1 MPAGSVGRMGGG
13 RWWNEQLRRGIAV
26 AVLVIAAGCG
36 LTRAP
41 SPGDTRV
48 VSLMSEADRVRLAAL
63 TAQRIAQ
70 QSDPDQ
76 GYRIGPDDLLE
87 IAIPD
92 LVGTTP
98 VQAPQVVAPTGPS
111 VPTVEAAPIFRQGVR
126 VGATGDIT
134 VPQLGIVVAS
144 GQTARELE
152 YDIARRL
159 RAAGILLNPEVTVTV
174 VEHRSHVVAVVG
186 SVQRPGLYPL
196 TRPSATIAD
205 LIWAA
210 GGPNQTAGRIIQFTP
225 GVAPTSWVAAYDN
238 RRAAGDAP
246 VHDGNLGDAPGTYA
260 AAAGYMPPTD
270 APIRLDMELLL
281 RASEAGTVDLNA
293 PVRPGDVIS
302 IAPAGIV
309 LVDGWVIKPGSYPVS
324 RNLTLT
330 GCLAAAGGVSFAA
343 DRSRASL
350 KRTLSP
356 TEEYFVTVDLDAVD
370 DRQQSDVP
378 IIDGDVVYLPASGPK
393 LVPWGLWQF
402 FTNIFRIGASV
413 VAF

>member
-1 MPAGSVGRMGGG
+1 MGGG
-13 RWWNEQLRRGIAV
+13 RRWNERLRRGIAV
-26 AVLVIAAGCG
+26 ASLVVAAGCG

-41 SPGDTRV
+41 SPGDARIN
-48 VSLMSEADRVRLAAL
+48 SLTSEADRARLAAL

-92 LVGTTP
+92 LGGTSP
-98 VQAPQVVAPTGPS
+98 VQAPRVIAPPGPS
-111 VPTVEAAPIFRQGVR
+111 MPTVEAAPIFRQGVR
-126 VGATGDIT
+126 VGATGDIA
-134 VPQLGIVVAS
+134 VPQLGIVLAA
-144 GQTARELE
+144 GRTARELE

-210 GGPNQTAGRIIQFTP
+210 GGPNPSAGRIIQFTP
-225 GVAPTSWVAAYDN
+225 GVVPTSWQAAYDTQ
-238 RRAAGDAP
+238 RAAGDAP
-246 VHDGNLGDAPGTYA
+246 MDDADLGDAPGGY
-260 AAAGYMPPTD
+260 AAAGYVPPTD

-330 GCLAAAGGVSFAA
+330 GSLAAAGGVSFAA
-343 DRSRASL
+343 DRSRATL

-356 TEEYFVTVDLDAVD
+356 TEEYFVTVDLDAIN
-370 DRQQSDVP
+370 DRQQADVP
-378 IIDGDVVYLPASGPK
+378 IIDGDVVYLPASAPK
-393 LVPWGLWQF
+393 LVPWGIWQF
-402 FTNIFRIGASV
+402 FTNVFRIGASV

>member
-1 MPAGSVGRMGGG
+1 MGGG
-13 RWWNEQLRRGIAV
+13 RWWHRLRRGFVGALFVV
-26 AVLVIAAGCG
+26 ASGCS

-48 VSLMSEADRVRLAAL
+48 ISLMSEADRARLAAL
-63 TAQRIAQ
+63 TAERIAR

-92 LVGTTP
+92 LGGTAP
-98 VQAPQVVAPTGPS
+98 VQAPQVIAPPGPS
-111 VPTVEAAPIFRQGVR
+111 MPSVETAPIFRQGMR
-126 VGATGDIT
+126 VAATGDIT
-134 VPQLGIVVAS
+134 VPQLGIVIAA
-144 GQTARELE
+144 GKTARELE
-152 YDIARRL
+152 RDIARRL
-159 RAAGILLNPEVTVTV
+159 RAAGILLDPQVTVTV
-174 VEHRSHVVAVVG
+174 AEHRSHVVAVVG

-210 GGPNQTAGRIIQFTP
+210 GGPNATAGRIIQFTP
-225 GVAPTSWVAAYDN
+225 GMESATWHAPHDT
-238 RRAAGDAP
+238 RQAAGDAP
-246 VHDGNLGDAPGTYA
+246 LDDAPLDDATFGDTPGGY
-260 AAAGYMPPTD
+260 AAAGYVPPTE

-281 RASEAGTVDLNA
+281 RASEPGTVDLNA

-302 IAPAGIV
+302 IAPAGVV
-309 LVDGWVIKPGSYPVS
+309 LIDGWVIKPGSYPVS

-330 GCLAAAGGVSFAA
+330 GSLAAAGGVSFAA
-343 DRSRASL
+343 DRSRATL

-356 TEEYFVTVDLDAVD
+356 TEEYFVAVDLDKVD
-370 DRQQSDVP
+370 NREQADGP
-378 IIDGDVVYLPASGPK
+378 IIDGDVVYLPASGLK

-402 FTNIFRIGASV
+402 FTNVFRIGASV

>member
-1 MPAGSVGRMGGG
+1 MGGG
-13 RWWNEQLRRGIAV
+13 RWWNRLRCGIAV
-26 AVLVIAAGCG
+26 ASLVVAAGCS

-48 VSLMSEADRVRLAAL
+48 ASLTSERDRARLAAL

-92 LVGTTP
+92 LGGTTP
-98 VQAPQVVAPTGPS
+98 VQAPQVVAPPGPS
-111 VPTVEAAPIFRQGVR
+111 VPTVEAAPIFRQGLR

-134 VPQLGIVVAS
+134 VPQLGIVIAAGKS
-144 GQTARELE
+144 ARELE

-159 RAAGILLNPEVTVTV
+159 RAAGILLDPQVTVTV

-210 GGPNQTAGRIIQFTP
+210 GGPTASAGRIIQFTP
-225 GVAPTSWVAAYDN
+225 GMEPASWRAPHDT

-246 VHDGNLGDAPGTYA
+246 MADATFGDAPGGY
-260 AAAGYMPPTD
+260 AAAGYVPPTE
-270 APIRLDMELLL
+270 APIRLDLELLL
-281 RASEAGTVDLNA
+281 RSSEAGTVDLNA

-302 IAPAGIV
+302 VAPAGVV

-330 GCLAAAGGVSFAA
+330 GSLAAAGGASFAA
-343 DRSRASL
+343 DRSRATL

-370 DRQQSDVP
+370 DRQQADVP

-393 LVPWGLWQF
+393 LVPWGIWQF
-402 FTNIFRIGASV
+402 FTNVFRIGASV

>member
-1 MPAGSVGRMGGG
+1 MV
-13 RWWNEQLRRGIAV
+13 V
-26 AVLVIAAGCG
+26 ASLVVVAGCSM
-36 LTRAP
+36 TRAP

-48 VSLMSEADRVRLAAL
+48 VSLMSEADKVRLSAL

-92 LVGTTP
+92 LGGTAR
-98 VQAPQVVAPTGPS
+98 VQAPQVIAPPGPGL
-111 VPTVEAAPIFRQGVR
+111 PTVDAAPIFRQGVR
-126 VGATGDIT
+126 VGATGDVT
-134 VPQLGIVVAS
+134 VPQLGIVIAA
-144 GQTARELE
+144 GKTARELE
-152 YDIARRL
+152 HDIARRL

-225 GVAPTSWVAAYDN
+225 GVVPTSWEAAYDK

-246 VHDGNLGDAPGTYA
+246 IHDANLGNAPGGY
-260 AAAGYMPPTD
+260 AAAGYVPPTE
-270 APIRLDMELLL
+270 APIRLDLELLL

-343 DRSRASL
+343 DRSRATL
-350 KRTLSP
+350 KRMLSP
-356 TEEYFVTVDLDAVD
+356 TEEYFVTVDVDAVD
-370 DRQQSDVP
+370 SRQQADVP

-393 LVPWGLWQF
+393 LVPWGMWQF
-402 FTNIFRIGASV
+402 FTNVFRIGASV